1 MSEDKVI
8 VELNNVYLRSS
19 RGYEVFRDLNFK
31 LLAGH
36 SAIIHGTAGSGKSSF
51 IEMLIGRQFSESGSV
66 EVFGNL
72 ITSCKK
78 GFIKKNRRK
87 IGGVGGIF
95 SLVPSYTVADNI
107 SLPLIL
113 SGARR
118 KSRND
123 RLSEILTEFSLL
135 KQAKEFPANLT
146 RVENMLVQFARASIA
161 HQPLLIIDEP
171 LAGFDQ
177 KTYQRLYDYM
187 FKLAVSG
194 LSLIIVSS
202 EELENKLPNCQSYR
216 INDGALE

>member
-1 MSEDKVI
+1 MSDEKII
-8 VELNNVYLRSS
+8 VELNNVFLKSS

-31 LLAGH
+31 LIAGH

-51 IEMLIGRQFSESGSV
+51 IEMIIGKQFAESGSV

-72 ITSCKK
+72 IKPRKK
-78 GFIKKNRRK
+78 NLIKKNRRK

-95 SLVPSYTVADNI
+95 SLVPSYTVAENI
-107 SLPLIL
+107 AFPLIL

-118 KSRND
+118 KYRNE

-135 KQAKEFPANLT
+135 KQAKELPANLT
-146 RVENMLVQFARASIA
+146 RVENMLVQFARASVA

-171 LAGFDQ
+171 LAGLDQ
-177 KTYQRLYDYM
+177 KTYQKLYDYM

-202 EELENKLPNCQSYR
+202 EELENSLPNCRSYQ
-216 INDGALE
+216 ISDGVLK

>member
-1 MSEDKVI
+1 MSEDRII
-8 VELNNVYLRSS
+8 VELNNVFLKSS

-31 LLAGH
+31 LVAGH

-51 IEMLIGRQFSESGSV
+51 IEMLIGRQFTESGSV

-72 ITSCKK
+72 MTPRKRRLIRQ
-78 GFIKKNRRK
+78 NRRK

-95 SLVPSYTVADNI
+95 SLVPSYTVAENI
-107 SLPLIL
+107 SLPLVL

-118 KSRND
+118 KNRNE
-123 RLSEILTEFSLL
+123 RLAEILTEFSLL
-135 KQAKEFPANLT
+135 KQAKELPANLT
-146 RVENMLVQFARASIA
+146 RVENMLVQFARAAIA

-177 KTYQRLYDYM
+177 NTYNKLYNYM

-202 EELENKLPNCQSYR
+202 EELENKLPNCKSYR
-216 INDGALE
+216 ISNGALI

>member
-1 MSEDKVI
+1 MSEEKII
-8 VELNNVYLRSS
+8 VELNNVFLRSS

-36 SAIIHGTAGSGKSSF
+36 SAIIQGTAGSGKSSF
-51 IEMLIGRQFSESGSV
+51 IEMLIGRQFCESGSV

-72 ITSCKK
+72 ITARKK
-78 GFIKKNRRK
+78 GSIKRNRRK

-95 SLVPSYTVADNI
+95 SLVPSYTVTDNI

-113 SGARR
+113 SGA
-118 KSRND
+118 KSKYR
-123 RLSEILTEFSLL
+123 SERISELLTEFSLL
-135 KQAKEFPANLT
+135 KQAKEYPANLT

-171 LAGFDQ
+171 MAGFDQ
-177 KTYQRLYDYM
+177 NTYSRIYDYM

-202 EELENKLPNCQSYR
+202 EEIENKLPNCQSYR
-216 INDGALE
+216 IDNGTLV

>member
-1 MSEDKVI
+1 MADEKII
-8 VELNNVYLRSS
+8 VELNNVFLRSS
-19 RGYEVFRDLNFK
+19 RGYEVFRNLNFK

-51 IEMLIGRQFSESGSV
+51 IEMIIGRQFAESGSV

-72 ITSCKK
+72 IKPRKK
-78 GFIKKNRRK
+78 GVIRKNRRK

-95 SLVPSYTVADNI
+95 SLVPSYTVAENI
-107 SLPLIL
+107 SFPLIL
-113 SGARR
+113 SGAGR
-118 KSRND
+118 KYRNE

-135 KQAKEFPANLT
+135 KQAKEFPSNLT

-171 LAGFDQ
+171 LAGLDQ
-177 KTYQRLYDYM
+177 ETYRKVYEYM

-194 LSLIIVSS
+194 LTLIIVSS
-202 EELENKLPNCQSYR
+202 EKLENRLPNCRSYQ
-216 INDGALE
+216 ITEGAIL